1 KYPLSKILPKFMFLH
16 ALAYVTEKDSKSF
29 NDVLRELLERYP
41 DTDITP
47 VASAWLKGMAQGREL
62 QAGTGSNMRG
72 MIWDLRLTND
82 STAMASDSTAA
93 QFEINP
99 DARQKLV
106 FTFDTD
112 RVPTNELLFDI
123 ARHNFRSFVVKDFD
137 LEQMNFGRLG
147 MVIVSGFENQAELDH
162 YRRVMADSED
172 FRLRAGVR
180 PIAIS
185 EANFRI
191 LIEQG
196 RSFEEYF
203 KYLENQNYVDA
214 QAGLL
219 TPEEIEELP
228 EEEPEKPD
236 ETEAPPAQET
246 SSQEPP
252 ELMNTVPADTVAS
265 GQVRP
270 EAPVAAPPSATPP
283 SATPQAPKPAQPAS
297 PVKKPQPVPMLP
309 GSEGD
314 DDPLL
319 DDF

>member
-1 KYPLSKILPKFMFLH
+1 
-16 ALAYVTEKDSKSF
+16 
-29 NDVLRELLERYP
+29 
-41 DTDITP
+41 
-47 VASAWLKGMAQGREL
+47 MAQGREL
-62 QAGTGSNMRG
+62 QSGTGTNMRG

-82 STAMASDSTAA
+82 STTMAADSTAA
-93 QFEINP
+93 QFELNP

-172 FRLRAGVR
+172 FSLRPGVR

-185 EANFRI
+185 EANFSI

-203 KYLENQNYVDA
+203 NYLEQQNYVDA
-214 QAGLL
+214 QADLL
-219 TPEEIEELP
+219 TPEEVEELP
-228 EEEPEKPD
+228 EEEL
-236 ETEAPPAQET
+236 PAQDV
-246 SSQEPP
+246 P
-252 ELMNTVPADTVAS
+252 EE
-265 GQVRP
+265 P
-270 EAPVAAPPSATPP
+270 EAPAEEASADSTAVGQVGPVRPVGQVGEPSAPAEQP
-283 SATPQAPKPAQPAS
+283 KQQAPKQPAKPAA
-297 PVKKPQPVPMLP
+297 PVTKPQPVPMLP